1 MGGGGRGAFKGSLGI
16 VVPPR
21 PLILSSKDKF
31 LISLLCFRQ
40 ETLFLVSLAA
50 VLWMGE
56 RMDGGADGWGSVA

>member
-1 MGGGGRGAFKGSLGI
+1 MKTRLAAQREGAGGAFKGSLGI

-21 PLILSSKDKF
+21 PLILFSKDKF

-50 VLWMGE
+50 
-56 RMDGGADGWGSVA
+56 WGSVA